1 MYIQSNLWKLLPET
15 FPHEVNKMH
24 YVQALIVNALLI
36 MIIPRIITKPIGVQV
51 VDDFVMYL
59 RAQQAFLISSSAML
73 ALVLYLTNYWIEKSS
88 NDLPTS
94 SPVNFRVRD

>member
-1 MYIQSNLWKLLPET
+1 
-15 FPHEVNKMH
+15 MH